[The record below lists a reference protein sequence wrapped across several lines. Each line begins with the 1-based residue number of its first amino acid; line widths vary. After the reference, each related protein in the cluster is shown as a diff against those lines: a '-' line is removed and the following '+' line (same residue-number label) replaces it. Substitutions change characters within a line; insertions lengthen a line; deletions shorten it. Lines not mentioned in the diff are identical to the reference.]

1 MEKDR
6 IIACLRDHEPEL
18 RAAGVASLSLFGSVA
33 RGEDRPTSDLDIALR
48 LSPDAGAVG
57 LAYFSRLDSLKQRL
71 ETIVGR
77 PVDVIAEP
85 VRKAR
90 LQRNI
95 EQDRAIAF

>member
-6 IIACLRDHEPEL
+6 IIARLRDHEPEL

-33 RGEDRPTSDLDIALR
+33 RGDDRPTSDLDIALR
-48 LSPDAGAVG
+48 LSPNADAVG

-90 LQRNI
+90 QQRNI

>member
-6 IIACLRDHEPEL
+6 IIARLREHEPEL

-33 RGEDRPTSDLDIALR
+33 RGDDGPASDLDIALR
-48 LSPDAGAVG
+48 LSPDAGAGG
-57 LAYFSRLDSLKQRL
+57 LAYFSRIDSLKRRL

-85 VRKAR
+85 VRKER
-90 LQRNI
+90 LRRNI
-95 EQDRAIAF
+95 EQDRAVAF